1 MTSVS
6 APSGE
11 AGSPELFTDDGLVGG
26 ECGTCGRRHF
36 PLAEWCPWC
45 GEPDP
50 VRVQLSRHGTLW
62 SWTSVLTAP
71 PGYEGEVP
79 YGFGVVELDAEGLH
93 VVTRLTEA
101 DPERLRVGRSM
112 IFRIVA
118 LDAHRSTW
126 AFAPR

>member
-1 MTSVS
+1 MTDVS
-6 APSGE
+6 G
-11 AGSPELFTDDGLVGG
+11 PELFTGDGLVGG

-62 SWTSVLTAP
+62 SWTSVTAAP

-79 YGFGVVELDAEGLH
+79 FGFGVVELADDGLQ
-93 VVTRLTEA
+93 VVTRLTEP
-101 DPERLRVGRSM
+101 DPDRLSLGDPMTFTV
-112 IFRIVA
+112 VA
-118 LDAHRSTW
+118 LDAGRSTW
-126 AFAPR
+126 AFTPR